1 MVILLLIILL
11 IAIGSKVI
19 YKDDYIVLTGTI
31 TANTGSITIDYPEN
45 ITKDNCVVISMMLKR
60 SQGTTWGTGTVFDTS
75 GYMAGS
81 MPAAVKLAS
90 DKIYVDIR
98 NVNISSADNSVMATV
113 PAGDYN
119 YKLILMKI

>member
-11 IAIGSKVI
+11 IVNGSKVV
-19 YKDDYIVLTGTI
+19 YKDEYIVLTGTI
-31 TANTGSITIDYPEN
+31 KANTGLATIDYPEN
-45 ITKDNCVVISMMLKR
+45 ITKDNCVAISFMLKR
-60 SQGTTWGTGTVFDTS
+60 SEGTTWGTGTVFDTS

-81 MPAAVKLAS
+81 MPAAVKLSA
-90 DKIYVDIR
+90 DKIYINIR
-98 NVNISSADNSVMATV
+98 NVNISLADNSVMTTV